1 MSEEQVQEQSAGD
14 SLLAQ
19 ISDDAWDVSEK
30 EWETA
35 GKENAGPIGFKIE
48 SAKAGAIQTQKDKR
62 ILPTCELELLIVSR
76 PGEKVT
82 PSKMFTRIIV
92 AKDHFGFGQFKSL
105 CTAAGIRSQGKGFNT
120 KEAIKALN
128 GQAAYGTIKHNGDYV
143 NLGNKFA
150 ASFEGLKSK

>member
-1 MSEEQVQEQSAGD
+1 MAEENS

-19 ISDDAWDVSEK
+19 VPDDAWEVSEDDWK
-30 EWETA
+30 NA
-35 GKENAGPIGFKIE
+35 GKEKPGKIGFKVE
-48 SAKAGAIQTQKDKR
+48 SAKAGAVKTQKDNR
-62 ILPTCELELLIVSR
+62 IMPTCELELTILSR

-92 AKDHFGFGQFKSL
+92 DKDHFGFGQFKSL
-105 CTAAGIRSQGKGFNT
+105 ATAAGIKSQGKGFNT

-128 GQAAYGTIKHNGDYV
+128 GQTAYGTIKHNGDFV

-150 ASFEGLKSK
+150 TSFEAL